1 MLLGSLGDVI
11 KESAQIALT
20 WVKAHAYILKI
31 APTIDTNV
39 VEKQDV

>member
-1 MLLGSLGDVI
+1 MSLGSLGDVI
-11 KESAQIALT
+11 KESAQIAF
-20 WVKAHAYILKI
+20 VLKI